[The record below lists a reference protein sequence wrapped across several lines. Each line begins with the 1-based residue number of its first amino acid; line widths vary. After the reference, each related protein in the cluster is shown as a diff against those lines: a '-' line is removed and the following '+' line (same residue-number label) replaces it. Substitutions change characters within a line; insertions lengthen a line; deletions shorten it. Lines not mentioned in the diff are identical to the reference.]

1 MWIFLNDGF
10 FSIIE
15 PPKGTPGDRLLVRA
29 RNRGDIERV
38 FGLNVKVQRTPN
50 RDYLY
55 RALLDRTQV
64 AVVIANHIA
73 AIDYGNFKDSIPDQ
87 REFDLQQAL
96 AGPRPPSEILDAP
109 PGRQSTQ
116 HRDRSSRRARD
127 HRAKLTLRRRLQ
139 CGVDFLA
146 AAMDNR
152 QWR

>member
-87 REFDLQQAL
+87 REFDLYHKACGQVWATMMNYQIQRDN
-96 AGPRPPSEILDAP
+96 PRMNGELSEAYL
-109 PGRQSTQ
+109 
-116 HRDRSSRRARD
+116 
-127 HRAKLTLRRRLQ
+127 
-139 CGVDFLA
+139 
-146 AAMDNR
+146 
-152 QWR
+152 

>member
-87 REFDLQQAL
+87 REFDLYHDACGRVWATMMTYQIQRED
-96 AGPRPPSEILDAP
+96 PRMNGELSKAHL
-109 PGRQSTQ
+109 
-116 HRDRSSRRARD
+116 
-127 HRAKLTLRRRLQ
+127 
-139 CGVDFLA
+139 
-146 AAMDNR
+146 
-152 QWR
+152 